1 MLCNAIEYLSNKAK
15 QESADPSSST
25 FVSHLTPQQHATV
38 VGLVGKRCTVKGE
51 INGQKIDVLWDTGAQ
66 VSLISD
72 QLVRRNFPGVT
83 IKNIS
88 ELLNSELNLTTANG
102 VAPQYLLD
110 LIKIKVSSR
119 YQLRSYRGILLM
131 DNTYRTKKT
140 LGDRALENVAPKYGT
155 DSL

>member
-1 MLCNAIEYLSNKAK
+1 MRSAIEYLSNKAK

-25 FVSHLTPQQHATV
+25 FFSHLTPQQHATV
-38 VGLVGKRCTVKGE
+38 VGLVGKRCIVKKE
-51 INGQKIDVLWDTGAQ
+51 INGQKIDVLWDTRAQ
-66 VSLISD
+66 VSLTSD
-72 QLVRRNFPGVT
+72 RLVRRNFPGVT

-119 YQLRSYRGILLM
+119 YQFVSYRDILLM

-140 LGDRALENVAPKYGT
+140 LGAYGV
-155 DSL
+155 